1 MSITKSIKILSNQAK
16 LMRRDKSYTLPST
29 SVYVYNML
37 RVTYHRTG
45 LQSLYRIIWFFII
58 IIYKYRY
65 MKFYD
70 LIIQLFAIFYNLSYY
85 LVDISQLHSNIF
97 LTLFYDNI
105 IC

>member
-1 MSITKSIKILSNQAK
+1 
-16 LMRRDKSYTLPST
+16 
-29 SVYVYNML
+29 
-37 RVTYHRTG
+37 
-45 LQSLYRIIWFFII
+45 
-58 IIYKYRY
+58 

-70 LIIQLFAIFYNLSYY
+70 LIIQLCAIFYNLSYY